1 LEGREEMLGQS
12 DFKTIDVGIFIIANV
27 VNLLLIGIFLS
38 RVKRM
43 VNVEFVLGIVVV
55 AMALPLIGA
64 VIVNILSRREWW
76 TIFLLLPMI
85 LYCIAELVLDYVLKM
100 EFRSTSLLWPYLTL
114 FYLGLIGMV
123 GYSFSV
129 GKAYGFATL
138 VTYFL
143 NLFAAWYSYS
153 EVGHG

>member
-1 LEGREEMLGQS
+1 MLGQS
-12 DFKTIDVGIFIIANV
+12 DFKSMDVGIFIIANV

-38 RVKRM
+38 RVKRA

-55 AMALPLIGA
+55 AMALPLIGS
-64 VIVNILSRREWW
+64 VTVNILSRREWW
-76 TIFLLLPMI
+76 TIVLLLPMI
-85 LYCIAELVLDYVLKM
+85 LYCIVELALDYVLKVK
-100 EFRSTSLLWPYLTL
+100 FRSTSLLWPYLTL

-129 GKAYGFATL
+129 GKGYGFATL

-143 NLFAAWYSYS
+143 SLFAAWYSYS
-153 EVGHG
+153 KVGHG

>member
-1 LEGREEMLGQS
+1 MLGQS
-12 DFKTIDVGIFIIANV
+12 DFKTIDVGVFIIANV

-38 RVKRM
+38 RVKRV

-64 VIVNILSRREWW
+64 VIANILSRREWW
-76 TIFLLLPMI
+76 TIVLLLPMI
-85 LYCIAELVLDYVLKM
+85 LYCIVELVLDYVLKVKL
-100 EFRSTSLLWPYLTL
+100 RSTSLLWPYLTL

-129 GKAYGFATL
+129 GKAYGFLTL

-143 NLFAAWYSYS
+143 NFFAAWYSYS
-153 EVGHG
+153 KVGHG

>member
-1 LEGREEMLGQS
+1 MLGQS

-38 RVKRM
+38 RVKRV

-64 VIVNILSRREWW
+64 VLVNILSRREWW
-76 TIFLLLPMI
+76 TIVLLLPMI
-85 LYCIAELVLDYVLKM
+85 LYCIVELVLDYVLKM

-114 FYLGLIGMV
+114 FYLGLFGIV

-129 GKAYGFATL
+129 GKAYGFATP
-138 VTYFL
+138 VTYFF
-143 NLFAAWYSYS
+143 NLFASWYSYS
-153 EVGHG
+153 KVGHG

>member
-1 LEGREEMLGQS
+1 MLGQS
-12 DFKTIDVGIFIIANV
+12 DFKTIDVGVFIIANV

-38 RVKRM
+38 RVKRV

-64 VIVNILSRREWW
+64 VIANILSRREWW
-76 TIFLLLPMI
+76 TIVLLLPMI
-85 LYCIAELVLDYVLKM
+85 LYCIVELVLDYVLKVKL
-100 EFRSTSLLWPYLTL
+100 RSTSLLWPYLTL

-129 GKAYGFATL
+129 GKAYGLLTL

-153 EVGHG
+153 KVRHG

>member
-12 DFKTIDVGIFIIANV
+12 DFKSIDVGIFIIANV

>member
-1 LEGREEMLGQS
+1 MLGQS

-38 RVKRM
+38 RVKRV

-76 TIFLLLPMI
+76 TIVLLLPMI
-85 LYCIAELVLDYVLKM
+85 LYCIVELVLDYVLKM

-123 GYSFSV
+123 GYSFFV
-129 GKAYGFATL
+129 GKTYGFATL

-143 NLFAAWYSYS
+143 NLFAAWYSHS
-153 EVGHG
+153 KVGHG

>member
-1 LEGREEMLGQS
+1 MLGQS
-12 DFKTIDVGIFIIANV
+12 DFKSIDVGIFIIANV
-27 VNLLLIGIFLS
+27 VNLLLIGIFVS
-38 RVKRM
+38 RAKRM
-43 VNVEFVLGIVVV
+43 VNVEFVLGIAVV

-64 VIVNILSRREWW
+64 AIVNILSRREWW
-76 TIFLLLPMI
+76 TIVLLLPMI
-85 LYCIAELVLDYVLKM
+85 LYCILELVLDYVLKM

-129 GKAYGFATL
+129 GKAYGLLTL

-153 EVGHG
+153 KVRHG

>member
-1 LEGREEMLGQS
+1 MLGQS
-12 DFKTIDVGIFIIANV
+12 DFKSIDVGIFIIANV
-27 VNLLLIGIFLS
+27 VNLLLIGIFVS
-38 RVKRM
+38 RAKRM
-43 VNVEFVLGIVVV
+43 VNVEFVLGIAVV

-64 VIVNILSRREWW
+64 AIVNILSRREWW
-76 TIFLLLPMI
+76 TIVLLLPMI
-85 LYCIAELVLDYVLKM
+85 LYCILELVLDYVLKM

-114 FYLGLIGMV
+114 FYVGLIGMV

-143 NLFAAWYSYS
+143 NLFAAWYCYS
-153 EVGHG
+153 KVGHG

>member
-1 LEGREEMLGQS
+1 MLGQS
-12 DFKTIDVGIFIIANV
+12 DFKTIDVGVFIIANV
-27 VNLLLIGIFLS
+27 VNLLLIGIFVS
-38 RVKRM
+38 RAKRM
-43 VNVEFVLGIVVV
+43 VNAEFVLGIAVV
-55 AMALPLIGA
+55 AMTLPLIGA

-76 TIFLLLPMI
+76 TIVLLLPMI
-85 LYCIAELVLDYVLKM
+85 LYCMVESVLDYMLKVK
-100 EFRSTSLLWPYLTL
+100 FRSTSLLWPYLTL

-153 EVGHG
+153 KVGHG

>member
-1 LEGREEMLGQS
+1 MLGQS
-12 DFKTIDVGIFIIANV
+12 DFKSIDVGIFIIANV

-38 RVKRM
+38 RVKRV

-64 VIVNILSRREWW
+64 VLVNILSRREWW
-76 TIFLLLPMI
+76 TIVLLLPMI
-85 LYCIAELVLDYVLKM
+85 LYCIAELALDYVLKVK
-100 EFRSTSLLWPYLTL
+100 FRSTSLLWPYLTL
-114 FYLGLIGMV
+114 FYLGLLGMV

-143 NLFAAWYSYS
+143 TLFAAWYSYS
-153 EVGHG
+153 RVGHG